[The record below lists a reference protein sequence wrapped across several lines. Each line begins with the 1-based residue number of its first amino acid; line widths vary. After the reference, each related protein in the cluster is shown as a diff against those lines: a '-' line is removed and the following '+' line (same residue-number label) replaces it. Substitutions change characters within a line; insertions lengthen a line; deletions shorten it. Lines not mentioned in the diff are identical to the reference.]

1 MNPSLGPA
9 AFRWAKRWR
18 GDRTL
23 QRLREI
29 GTIPQLARERIDA
42 LQLDRLRALLAH
54 AERHVP
60 YYRELFRELSITS
73 RDIDSLEALAQ
84 LPILT
89 KEIIRA
95 RWRDL
100 IREDVPLEKLSAHFS
115 GGSTGVPLR
124 FYRDAAYMQH
134 SEAGTYRNMQQAG
147 WQPGEMI
154 AFFWGFNDRLSRMA
168 PLEFELRQWLRR
180 MYQFDP
186 FQSGPAELDRWH
198 RRWLGL
204 RPRIALGYASTIT
217 RFAEHLHRNGL
228 SVPPLRG
235 VFTTAESLYPAQR
248 EIISSTFG
256 CPVFDCYGSS
266 EVQNIAAECVQGSMH
281 INADFVVLES
291 AGSGSPPDS
300 PRPLLVTSLLNY
312 SMPFIRYQNEDCGAL
327 LEHSCS
333 CGNSFPLME
342 LRIARISDNFILPNG
357 RVIHGEFFTHLMYG
371 SAGIDQF
378 QFHQTAL
385 NRIVLRIVPGPG
397 CAEARKAA
405 VQKVVEQVEGLAPGQ
420 LRIEVVESEQ
430 IPLSSAGKHRF
441 TRSDVSA
448 ANTLEVERYAQ

>member
-1 MNPSLGPA
+1 MKSPLGPA
-9 AFRWAKRWR
+9 AFRLAKRWR

-23 QRLREI
+23 QLLREI
-29 GTIPQLARERIDA
+29 EPIPKLARERIDA
-42 LQLDRLRALLAH
+42 LQIDRLQALLAH

-60 YYRELFRELSITS
+60 YYRELFRELSVTS
-73 RDIDSLEALAQ
+73 REIDSLEALAQ

-89 KEIIRA
+89 KEIIRS
-95 RWRDL
+95 RWKDL
-100 IREDVPLEKLSAHFS
+100 IREDMPLEKLSAHFS

-124 FYRDAAYMQH
+124 FYRDAGYMQY
-134 SEAGTYRNMQQAG
+134 SEAGTYRNLQQCG
-147 WQPGEMI
+147 WQPGELI
-154 AFFWGFNDRLSRMA
+154 AFFWGFNDRLSRMT

-186 FQSGPAELDRWH
+186 FRSGPAELDRWH

-204 RPRIALGYASTIT
+204 RPRIALGYASTIA
-217 RFAEHLHRNGL
+217 RFAEHLHRNRR

-266 EVQNIAAECVQGSMH
+266 EVQNIAAECAQGSMH
-281 INADFVVLES
+281 INADFVILES
-291 AGSGSPPDS
+291 AGSGPAPDS

-327 LEHSCS
+327 LEQSCS

-342 LRIARISDNFILPNG
+342 LRIARISDSFTLANG

-385 NRIVLRIVPGPG
+385 SQIVLRIVPGPG
-397 CAEARKAA
+397 DAAARQAA
-405 VQKVVEQVEGLAPGQ
+405 VRHVVEQVEALAPGQ
-420 LRIEVVESEQ
+420 LRVEVVESEQ
-430 IPLSSAGKHRF
+430 IPLSHAGKHRF

-448 ANTLEVERYAQ
+448 ADTLEAERYAR